1 MRIDA
6 GTTIPIGGVGIRCV
20 DPTPGAPGIAA
31 IPGACSGRVAAMGG
45 REGGPTPGSV
55 DTWVDAAMGDGV
67 GSVGASPRIA
77 SGVDGSV
84 SWSLV
89 VIPAPRPRL
98 PPFYRRSPRDTNA
111 SLEPPLDATRSVRI
125 DPGIMTI
132 LGGFGGGGRA
142 GGAGGPAAGAGKG
155 GSVPYVTERDFEKEV
170 LRSELPVLMEF
181 TADWCQ
187 PCKTI
192 APEVEAF
199 ARDMEGKAKVV
210 KIDVDKSPVIAQ
222 QLRVQSVP
230 TFMVVAEGRIQD
242 AVVGAIR
249 KKKMQEMV
257 EPFLPR
263 AAGAIK
269 PAELAQLLAGGA
281 VSPIDTRDAGAFAR
295 AHLPGAVS
303 MPLEGIEGR
312 LAELHMLTGQ
322 PVLYCRS
329 GDKTKEMAEKLAEQ
343 GVPVAFLEG
352 GLLAWE
358 AEGLPIER

>member
-1 MRIDA
+1 
-6 GTTIPIGGVGIRCV
+6 
-20 DPTPGAPGIAA
+20 
-31 IPGACSGRVAAMGG
+31 
-45 REGGPTPGSV
+45 
-55 DTWVDAAMGDGV
+55 
-67 GSVGASPRIA
+67 
-77 SGVDGSV
+77 
-84 SWSLV
+84 
-89 VIPAPRPRL
+89 
-98 PPFYRRSPRDTNA
+98 
-111 SLEPPLDATRSVRI
+111 
-125 DPGIMTI
+125 MTI
-132 LGGFGGGGRA
+132 LGGFGGRGPGGDSTGQGKA
-142 GGAGGPAAGAGKG
+142 GGK

-187 PCKTI
+187 PCKAI

-199 ARDMEGKAKVV
+199 AQEMEGKAKVV
-210 KIDVDKSPVIAQ
+210 KVDVDKSPVIAQ

-269 PAELAQLLAGGA
+269 PVELAQLLAGGA
-281 VSPIDTRDAGAFAR
+281 VSPIDTRDAAAFAR

-303 MPLEGIEGR
+303 MPLEGIESR

-329 GDKTKEMAEKLAEQ
+329 GDKTKDMAEKLAEQ